1 MRRSVPVDL
10 ISDPSVVVAR
20 ARHMHAGER
29 AKGARDPDGAARG
42 GVPVSSR
49 SWLASST
56 CKGMGVPDEFG
67 FTIEYAK
74 SNRSTC
80 RTTKQKIEKG
90 ALRIGKMVQSPHFD
104 GRMPQWHIAAA
115 FFKSGNQGLL
125 SSSLVHNWDEIRP
138 DDQQQ
143 VEAWIKKSLG
153 GASAAKVVASVD
165 AEGAAKT
172 GKKGKGKRT
181 NADAEDDN
189 AELISKQQNKK
200 KQKKGGST
208 SAAAAAAATAA
219 SPEEV
224 QYAKDKAAYD
234 NEVKYGWQIKDALS
248 KHCNT
253 LILQNLLNHN
263 GINSMGGETDLQQR
277 AKDLLCYGVALSPG
291 EEGGCCNRAITLTY
305 DATTHAYK
313 CGRQGAWGSCV
324 FRCPVDEIATD
335 APEIP
340 PSLANNEY
348 LSKFSFKRRKRVCRP
363 VDPSENIEQ
372 LKLQAV
378 AAKYKAGSKAGKDAV
393 RRAQQAA
400 GGTAMPFADMVF
412 CLAGKTNEALE
423 QKIEKLGGVIK
434 KSVTKNCTHLIA
446 TVAEFSERN
455 AKVKKAETLPDC
467 VVVEPEWIERTFEA
481 QTSVD
486 SYAHRLDLSAS
497 EKAEGAAASNKRPRV
512 GKQEKQKLIIKGR
525 SAVDPLAGEDKQRLC
540 HVLDEGGEDPPLI
553 WDFVGNVTNLATNT
567 NSYYGLQL
575 IEADSKKSWWV
586 FRKWGRVGTD
596 VGGTKLQEFDSV
608 WAAKADFE
616 KLFQDKT
623 GNDWS
628 FIMGGTPFVKRPGK
642 FFPVARALENEDSGD
657 ASKLATVKA
666 DARSKL
672 DPRVQDLMCLIF
684 DVKLMEESLR
694 EMGVCYLPLPRLATL
709 ARTESECACLCVHAP
724 LYRDRS
730 QKDATRELEKEPD
743 SEWVRG
749 TDIDPGRSGS

>member
-1 MRRSVPVDL
+1 M
-10 ISDPSVVVAR
+10 
-20 ARHMHAGER
+20 
-29 AKGARDPDGAARG
+29 
-42 GVPVSSR
+42 
-49 SWLASST
+49 
-56 CKGMGVPDEFG
+56 PDEFG

-74 SNRSTC
+74 SNRSMC

-104 GRMPQWHIAAA
+104 GRMPQWHGAAA

-138 DDQQQ
+138 DDQQK

-153 GASAAKVVASVD
+153 GASAAKVVAAVD
-165 AEGAAKT
+165 AEGAAKK
-172 GKKGKGKRT
+172 GKKGKGKRAS
-181 NADAEDDN
+181 ADAEDDN
-189 AELISKQQNKK
+189 ADDSKQQKK
-200 KQKKGGST
+200 KQKKGGGA
-208 SAAAAAAATAA
+208 SAAAGAAAAV

-234 NEVKYGWQIKDALS
+234 EEVKYAWQIKDSLA
-248 KHCNT
+248 KRCNT
-253 LILQNLLNHN
+253 LILKNLLQHN
-263 GINSMGGETDLQQR
+263 GVHSMGGDTDIQQR
-277 AKDLLCYGVALSPG
+277 AKDILCYGVALSPG
-291 EEGGCCNRAITLTY
+291 EEGGCCNRGSTLSY
-305 DATTHAYK
+305 DASTHEYK
-313 CGRQGAWGSCV
+313 CGQQGAWGSCV
-324 FRCPVDEIATD
+324 FKCPADEIATD

-340 PSLANNEY
+340 ASLANNSY
-348 LSKFSFKRRKRVCRP
+348 LSKFSFKRRKRVRRP

-393 RRAQQAA
+393 RRARQAA

-412 CLAGKTNEALE
+412 CLAGKANEALE

-446 TVAEFSERN
+446 TLAEFNEGN
-455 AKVKKAETLPDC
+455 AKVKKAGTLADC
-467 VVVEPEWIERTFEA
+467 IVVEPEWIERTFEA

-497 EKAEGAAASNKRPRV
+497 ERAEGAAASNKRPRV
-512 GKQEKQKLIIKGR
+512 GKQDKQKLIIKGR

-553 WDFVGNVTNLATNT
+553 WDFVGNVTNLASNI

-616 KLFQDKT
+616 KLYLEKT

-628 FIMGGTPFVKRPGK
+628 FVMGGVPFAKRPGK

-657 ASKLATVKA
+657 ASKLATVTA

-684 DVKLMEESLR
+684 DVKLMEDSLR
-694 EMGVCYLPLPRLATL
+694 EMGACYRCPA
-709 ARTESECACLCVHAP
+709 
-724 LYRDRS
+724 S
-730 QKDATRELEKEPD
+730 Q
-743 SEWVRG
+743 
-749 TDIDPGRSGS
+749 